1 MTMMKKLCILLLAFA
16 FLLALAS
23 WTRVPDETQSTET
36 TTASSTSAQAT
47 PEVTTTATPPLAEA
61 ENPITYMNIYC
72 TGADGILRYVSF
84 SARDGGF
91 DLEYQGDVKK
101 VAPFEGESSAFLDA
115 AFLRS
120 ALADFNGQSVYGGD
134 GAYVSMYVQFEDNT
148 YVTAD
153 FSGTIPESFLTGYQ
167 IMESEVAAFMQ
178 NVPIYVPKPLVIGNV
193 NADALA
199 EIEAIVKSADYA
211 APDGFYISDIPLDE
225 FFEMKTGLSSKEG
238 IVNATE
244 LGPCMQPSAFSL
256 LVVTVEDETLIE
268 TVQKDFASDIP
279 WNKWVCVSASRAVIA
294 QKGNMVLF
302 LLDGSNLYEST
313 VTALTKE
320 GWTLLETLTNRP

>member
-1 MTMMKKLCILLLAFA
+1 MKKLCILLLAFA
-16 FLLALAS
+16 FLLTFAS
-23 WTRVPDETQSTET
+23 CAGAPDETQGTET
-36 TTASSTSAQAT
+36 TAASGTSAQAT
-47 PEVTTTATPPLAEA
+47 TETTTVTPPLEEA
-61 ENPITYMNIYC
+61 ENPITYLNIYC
-72 TGADGILRYVSF
+72 TGADGVQRYVSF
-84 SARDGGF
+84 SARNGGF

-120 ALADFNGQSVYGGD
+120 ALADFNGQVAYDSE
-134 GAYVSMYVQFEDNT
+134 GAYASLYVQFEDNT

-153 FSGTIPESFLTGYQ
+153 FSGTIPERFLTGYQ
-167 IMESEVAAFMQ
+167 IMEAEVAAFMQ
-178 NVPIYVPKPLVIGNV
+178 NVPIYVPKPLVVGNV

-199 EIEAIVKSADYA
+199 EIEAIVKSAGYA

-225 FFEMKTGLSSKEG
+225 FFEMKTSLSSQEG

-256 LVVTVEDETLIE
+256 IIVTVENETHVDALH
-268 TVQKDFASDIP
+268 KDFASDIP
-279 WNKWVCVSASRAVIA
+279 WNKWVCVSADNAAIA
-294 QKGNMVLF
+294 RKGNMVLC
-302 LLDGSNLYEST
+302 LLSSGNLYEST